1 MEYAD
6 YMRFAFALMFVVG
19 LIGGTAMLA
28 RKFGFAPGAA
38 TGGRATQKRLEI
50 VENLPLDPKR
60 RLLIIRRD
68 NTEHLVLLGGETE
81 TILETGIAPPAHLHA
96 QVDAA
101 LPEETSHHQAP
112 AQPTEDDDVFAR
124 LRKVAELMNEKRALS
139 LRTGR
144 SAHTPTANPTLP
156 KIVGDRR

>member
-19 LIGGTAMLA
+19 LIGGTAILA
-28 RKFGFAPGAA
+28 RRFGFAPGAA

-50 VENLPLDPKR
+50 VENLALDPKR

-68 NTEHLVLLGGETE
+68 NAEHLILLGGETE
-81 TILETGIAPPAHLHA
+81 TIIETNIARQA
-96 QVDAA
+96 Q
-101 LPEETSHHQAP
+101 LP
-112 AQPTEDDDVFAR
+112 AQTDATPAEEPYEQPSADDDVFAR

-144 SAHTPTANPTLP
+144 KPHEAAANPTLP
-156 KIVGDRR
+156 RPKIAGDRR